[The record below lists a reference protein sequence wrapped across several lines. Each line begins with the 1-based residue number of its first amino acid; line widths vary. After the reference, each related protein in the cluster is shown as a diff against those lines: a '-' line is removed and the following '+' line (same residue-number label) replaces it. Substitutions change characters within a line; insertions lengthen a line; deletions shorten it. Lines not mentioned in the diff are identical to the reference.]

1 MSAIIVISCSSH
13 SCYIFT
19 LLDCSIMCTWLV
31 QIAVTV
37 IHCWNVYSWLT
48 PCSTCSYILEASAW
62 QYCCNSVTLM
72 HFIVCMYIQIL
83 QNDVEFT
90 GDVVVTEEMEE
101 SSTFKFISSSSS
113 HKEMVLKYLGNYIF
127 VLVDSFFFHIFF

>member
-1 MSAIIVISCSSH
+1 
-13 SCYIFT
+13 
-19 LLDCSIMCTWLV
+19 
-31 QIAVTV
+31 
-37 IHCWNVYSWLT
+37 
-48 PCSTCSYILEASAW
+48 
-62 QYCCNSVTLM
+62 M

-113 HKEMVLKYLGNYIF
+113 HKEMVLKYLGNYIS
-127 VLVDSFFFHIFF
+127 VLVDSFFFHIFFLVIVSEKRVKVHMAFVTLQPILASQ